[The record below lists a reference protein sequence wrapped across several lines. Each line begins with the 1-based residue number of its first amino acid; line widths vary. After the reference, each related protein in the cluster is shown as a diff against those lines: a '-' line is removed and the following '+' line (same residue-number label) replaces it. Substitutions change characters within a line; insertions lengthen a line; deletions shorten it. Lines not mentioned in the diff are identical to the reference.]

1 MKRFLTTALV
11 SIVSIVS
18 FAQIPDPC
26 TTQLNTQAI
35 NACGVKTLK
44 EKDKELNTVYQKLM
58 KSLAPSDKFD
68 DTDYISVKAQL
79 TKAQRAWIVYRD
91 NDCKARYTQSA
102 AGTIRGAVY
111 NGCMAERTEQRTKEL
126 RKWGALE

>member
-1 MKRFLTTALV
+1 MKHSLVTALL

-18 FAQIPDPC
+18 FAQAPDPC
-26 TTQLNTQAI
+26 ATQRNTQEI
-35 NACGVKTLK
+35 DACGVKTLK
-44 EKDKELNTVYQKLM
+44 EKDKELNTAYQKLI

-68 DTDYISVKAQL
+68 DTDYTSVKAQL

-91 NDCKARYTQSA
+91 NDCKAQYTQSA
-102 AGTIRGAVY
+102 SGTIRGAVY

-126 RKWGALE
+126 LKWGALE